1 MWNTVVELFQNYM
14 GTGLIVA
21 WFLVCLVY
29 LFFQEQD
36 KGRRILF
43 LYVPAILF
51 VLFFNPLFMRVV
63 YGVVGEEIY
72 YRILWLMPVTVVIA
86 YTIVKIYGGPRG
98 RKAYGFLGVAALLTI
113 ISGSCIYANP
123 AFGKAE
129 NLYHMPQEVVEI
141 CDTIQVEGRE
151 VMAVFPQ
158 ELISYVRQYSPMVCM
173 PYGREV
179 LVERWKL
186 GNDFYAAMEAQPLNA
201 EMLSGYAKQSSC
213 HYVIIRADKQVIGDF
228 EDYDYIELARVGN
241 YIVYYD
247 TTIYMGLEYQ
257 KKE

>member
-1 MWNTVVELFQNYM
+1 MWNTVIELFRNYM
-14 GTGLIVA
+14 GTGLIIA

-29 LFFQEQD
+29 LFRQEKD
-36 KGRRILF
+36 KGRRVLF

-51 VLFFNPLFMRVV
+51 LLFFNPLFMNVV
-63 YGVVGEEIY
+63 YGIIGEEIY
-72 YRILWLMPVTVVIA
+72 YRILWLIPVTIVIA
-86 YTIVKIYGGPRG
+86 YTIGKIYGTLKGK
-98 RKAYGFLGVAALLTI
+98 KAIGFLGISAVLI
-113 ISGSCIYANP
+113 VVSGSCIYTNP
-123 AFGKAE
+123 AFAKAE
-129 NLYHMPQEVVEI
+129 NLYHVPEEVREI
-141 CDTIQVEGRE
+141 CDAIEVEGRE

-179 LVERWKL
+179 LVERWRQ
-186 GNDFYAAMEAQPLNA
+186 GTDFYVAMEAELLNA
-201 EMLSGYAKQSSC
+201 EIISGYAKQSSC

-228 EDYDYIELARVGN
+228 EDYDYVEFARVGN

-247 TTIYMGLEYQ
+247 TTIYIGLEYK